1 MTGAAPD
8 SARDK
13 ISIVPV
19 ERLDLSVTSRTWPF
33 AIERRGEI
41 DAFFAE
47 RQRQHSGM
55 WNGRVLLLHD
65 FAVTDGT
72 FRGAFF
78 ETDYASFH
86 AWSQWDFPDSS
97 VKNGFAAGA
106 LRSADG
112 AFVLGEMG
120 PQTAN
125 AGHIYF
131 PCGTPDPDD
140 VTGSRVDFAGSL
152 RREIAEETGIGE
164 DSYQPEPGWF
174 VIQAGPRVALI
185 KVLQARDDAATLRR
199 RIEEALAQQA
209 APELAGIRLVR
220 SAADFEPMMA
230 EFVTAFLSH
239 LWGQ

>member
-1 MTGAAPD
+1 MTGASPAGG
-8 SARDK
+8 RDE

-19 ERLDLSVTSRTWPF
+19 ERLDLSLTTRPWPF
-33 AIERRGEI
+33 AQERRGEI

-47 RQRQHSGM
+47 RQRQRSGM
-55 WNGRVLLLHD
+55 WNGRVLVLHD
-65 FAVTDGT
+65 FAVTNET

-78 ETDYASFH
+78 ETDYAAFH
-86 AWSQWDFPDSS
+86 AWSQWGFPDDT

-131 PCGTPDPDD
+131 PCGTPDPAD
-140 VTGSRVDFAGSL
+140 VAGSRVDLDASL

-164 DSYQPEPGWF
+164 GDYQADPGWY
-174 VIQAGPRVALI
+174 VILAGPRVALI
-185 KVLQARDDAATLRR
+185 KVLQARDTAAVLRR
-199 RIEEALAQQA
+199 RVEETLVRQA
-209 APELAGIRLVR
+209 TPELAGIRLVR
-220 SAADFEPMMA
+220 SPADFEPMMVT
-230 EFVTAFLSH
+230 FVTAFLSH
-239 LWGQ
+239 IWNR

>member
-152 RREIAEETGIGE
+152 CREIAEETGIGE

>member
-1 MTGAAPD
+1 MTGAGPAGRK
-8 SARDK
+8 AT
-13 ISIVPV
+13 ISILPV
-19 ERLDLSVTSRTWPF
+19 ERLDLRLTPYSWTF
-33 AIERRGEI
+33 AAERRSEI

-47 RQRQHSGM
+47 RQRRHTGM

-65 FAVTDGT
+65 FAVERET

-78 ETDYASFH
+78 ETDYAAFH
-86 AWSQWDFPDSS
+86 AWSQWDFPDDT

-112 AFVLGEMG
+112 AFVLGEMA

-125 AGHIYF
+125 AGHTYF

-140 VTGSRVDFAGSL
+140 VVGSQVDLAGSV
-152 RREIAEETGIGE
+152 RREIEEETGIRQ
-164 DSYQPEPGWF
+164 DDYDPEPGWH
-174 VIQAGPRVALI
+174 VILNGPRVALV

-199 RIEEALAQQA
+199 RIENTLARQA

-220 SAADFEPMMA
+220 SARDFEPLMA

-239 LWGQ
+239 MWSQ